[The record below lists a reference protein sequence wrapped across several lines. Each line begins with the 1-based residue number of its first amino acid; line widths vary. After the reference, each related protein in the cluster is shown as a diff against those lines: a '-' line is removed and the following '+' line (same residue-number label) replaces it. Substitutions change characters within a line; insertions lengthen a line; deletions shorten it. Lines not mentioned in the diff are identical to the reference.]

1 MVSFPQ
7 LPAETSAAIEAYIN
21 QKIQESTTRMEEEIQ
36 KRDTVG
42 MRMADYIS
50 EMKTREDAM
59 AIAIEGEAGR
69 MNDNV
74 ARLNLVI
81 TEFQTSYQTIVDGAQ
96 GKFVE
101 IQDVVTA
108 VNANS
113 DKALNE
119 VKALYEA
126 TSLFASQAVEGV
138 TNAKAE
144 ALTSVA
150 SLRAEIVSWSADFQS
165 NMQKG
170 LETGKFDF
178 GAAKKPY
185 GPKMDKK
192 IYIQKF
198 RRRKNSRR
206 RTGHRQIHTR
216 VRIEN
221 IAGV

>member
-50 EMKTREDAM
+50 EMKRREDAM
-59 AIAIEGEAGR
+59 AITIEGEAGR

-81 TEFQTSYQTIVDGAQ
+81 MEFQTSYQTIVDGAQ
-96 GKFVE
+96 AKFTE

-108 VNANS
+108 VNTNS

-119 VKALYEA
+119 VKALYDA
-126 TSLFASQAVEGV
+126 TSLFAKQAVEAV
-138 TNAKAE
+138 TSAKAE
-144 ALTSVA
+144 ALTSVT
-150 SLRAEIVSWSADFQS
+150 SLRAEIVDWPAGFQTS
-165 NMQKG
+165 MQEG
-170 LETGKFDF
+170 MTTGKFDF
-178 GAAKKPY
+178 G
-185 GPKMDKK
+185 
-192 IYIQKF
+192 
-198 RRRKNSRR
+198 
-206 RTGHRQIHTR
+206 
-216 VRIEN
+216 
-221 IAGV
+221 